1 MSKFKACMSQ
11 MYEPNIHYQTIQSL
25 VIVST
30 KKEYIF
36 FLHSFLPREAKCGIR
51 PEFFW
56 LKITLFLLKVP
67 CKNIY

>member
-1 MSKFKACMSQ
+1 MSKFKALN

-51 PEFFW
+51 PEFFG
-56 LKITLFLLKVP
+56 
-67 CKNIY
+67 